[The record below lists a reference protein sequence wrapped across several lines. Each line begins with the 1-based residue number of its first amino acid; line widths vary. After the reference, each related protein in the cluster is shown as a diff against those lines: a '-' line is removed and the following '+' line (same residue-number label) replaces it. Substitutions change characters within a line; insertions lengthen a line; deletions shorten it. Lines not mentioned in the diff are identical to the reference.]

1 MQGPGRA
8 KPRARTYQKPWGHRV
23 LTAGRAQPSGAL
35 CGRPASVCPVL
46 RVTGP
51 RLQIGRA
58 GIRPLDP
65 GTLSSGLRAV
75 EQVVLNRATLGW
87 GQVASG
93 PSGKTTR
100 KEAVAGGD
108 AGTGEQEP
116 RRRSRRPLRQ
126 ASGGRGVQRG
136 APHPQGASDHALP
149 ESSAGTRHKARP
161 QEPDTS
167 LGFLSAPGSLLKR
180 HHRQEA
186 GSGMCH
192 LGAAAC
198 DVVCLF

>member
-1 MQGPGRA
+1 M
-8 KPRARTYQKPWGHRV
+8 
-23 LTAGRAQPSGAL
+23 AGLG
-35 CGRPASVCPVL
+35 
-46 RVTGP
+46 
-51 RLQIGRA
+51 
-58 GIRPLDP
+58 LDP

-75 EQVVLNRATLGW
+75 EQVVLSRATLGL

-93 PSGKTTR
+93 PSGKTMR

-108 AGTGEQEP
+108 AEAGGG
-116 RRRSRRPLRQ
+116 RSRGDQGGHSGRPV
-126 ASGGRGVQRG
+126 GGGG
-136 APHPQGASDHALP
+136 AKGCPHPQGASDHALP
-149 ESSAGTRHKARP
+149 ESSAGTQHKARP

-192 LGAAAC
+192 LGPPPVMWSAFSDADAVPLHDGRRASAARAQ
-198 DVVCLF
+198 LGPA